1 MILISEFM
9 DEMAVKK
16 LKERHKV
23 IYDPSLVL
31 TQSLI
36 PKFIKE
42 SQAIIV
48 RNKTLVTREL
58 MEVAPKLLCVG
69 RLGVGLDN
77 IDMQACKENKI
88 TVYPATGANANSVA
102 EYVIC
107 TAMILLRGAFQKN
120 VDMLA
125 GRWPREESSGLEV
138 HGKTLGLIGF
148 GEIAQRTKT
157 VAKPLG
163 MKIVA
168 YDPHIDPNHNVWKGT
183 ENLSLDEVLN
193 VSDVIS
199 LHVPFTKL
207 TRKLIDEA
215 KLRLIKP
222 SSILINTARGGIVD
236 EEALANALKE
246 GRIGGAALDVFS
258 KEPLNTE
265 HAKLF
270 EGLSNIILTPH
281 IAGVTK
287 ESNHR
292 VSDLIATKIDQHLSG
307 I

>member
-31 TQSLI
+31 NQSLI

-58 MEVAPKLLCVG
+58 MEFAPKLLCVG

-77 IDMQACKENKI
+77 IDMQACKKNKI

-102 EYVIC
+102 EYVVC

-120 VDMLA
+120 IDMLA
-125 GRWPREESSGLEV
+125 GRWPREESFGLEV

-157 VAKPLG
+157 LAKPLG

-168 YDPHIDPNHNVWKGT
+168 YDPHIDPNHKVWIGT
-183 ENLSLDEVLN
+183 KNLSLDEVLK

-207 TRKLIDEA
+207 TRQLIDEE

-258 KEPLNTE
+258 KEPLNSQ
-265 HAKLF
+265 HSKLF

-281 IAGVTK
+281 IAGITK
-287 ESNHR
+287 DSNHR
-292 VSDLIATKIDQHLSG
+292 VSELIATKIDQHLSG